1 MAGTLLFAAVKGAY
15 KVPKLN
21 PKRKR
26 DVLRAALRIARQP
39 GGWSSITR
47 VAIADVAECAE
58 SLVSYYYGSMEELR
72 SELMKIAID
81 REYLDLIVQGLMS
94 PAGSIPHVPAK
105 LRARAVATLSKR

>member
-1 MAGTLLFAAVKGAY
+1 
-15 KVPKLN
+15 
-21 PKRKR
+21 
-26 DVLRAALRIARQP
+26 
-39 GGWSSITR
+39 
-47 VAIADVAECAE
+47 
-58 SLVSYYYGSMEELR
+58 MEELR